1 MRFLSNANR
10 PLQYQALHDSLTH
23 LPKRS
28 LLEDRIGQTI
38 ATGERSDKHFAL
50 MFLDVDH
57 FETIND
63 SLGHHYGDRLLQG
76 VAERLTKS
84 LRAKDTVARLGGD
97 EFVVLLAQKTE
108 LAF

>member
-10 PLQYQALHDSLTH
+10 PLQYQALHDSLPH

-28 LLEDRIGQTI
+28 LFEDRIGQTI
-38 ATGERSDKHFAL
+38 ATGERSDQHFAL

-76 VAERLTKS
+76 VAE
-84 LRAKDTVARLGGD
+84 DTVARLGGD
-97 EFVVLLAQKTE
+97 EFVVLLAQKRA